1 MVRETVDM
9 LQTQA
14 EARHLKLALE
24 AEQELP
30 EITTDDE
37 KLKQVLI
44 NLIGNAIKFTHE
56 GVITVRIYGEDTD
69 NTHSAVLIDVSDT
82 GIGIPDHMLA
92 TVFEPFRQVDSGTT
106 RKYGGT
112 GLGLTITRS
121 IVEMLGGSI
130 SVRSQVDQGSTFTV
144 SLPVMAGMQTAE
156 RHFDISGQRELAAGE
171 VLHTAVREERAPDNI
186 AVADKRLVLVIDDD
200 ADARELLSGYIEEIG
215 AAAIA
220 AADGEQALELARI
233 YQPSLITLDLMMP
246 GVDGWEVLRRLKADS
261 ELKHIPVVIISI
273 VAERRQALILGAIDA
288 LTKPITQG
296 ELIAILQRSLHTSR
310 QGRLLVIDDNEE
322 VLELYKTLLENE
334 VAEVRTAANGKEAL
348 IVLQDYKPDLI
359 FLDLM
364 MPEMDGLTFL
374 RILRTEKQLMSMPVV
389 IVTAKQLSEAEHRE
403 LEMRV
408 VQIIQKGEVN
418 LEAQLRLT
426 LEQVLSNQQKYHAQ

>member
-1 MVRETVDM
+1 
-9 LQTQA
+9 
-14 EARHLKLALE
+14 
-24 AEQELP
+24 
-30 EITTDDE
+30 
-37 KLKQVLI
+37 
-44 NLIGNAIKFTHE
+44 
-56 GVITVRIYGEDTD
+56 
-69 NTHSAVLIDVSDT
+69 
-82 GIGIPDHMLA
+82 
-92 TVFEPFRQVDSGTT
+92 
-106 RKYGGT
+106 
-112 GLGLTITRS
+112 
-121 IVEMLGGSI
+121 
-130 SVRSQVDQGSTFTV
+130 
-144 SLPVMAGMQTAE
+144 MAGMQTAE